1 MKKKICLLL
10 ALLMCFGCAM
20 PALAADGTYANDGY
34 DYMLFNYASFAQH
47 RGSWFVSSLDG
58 SAFNSILQSRKD
70 STLNTSV
77 NAEALFAPQKTGTY
91 YVWARS
97 VDFDVNPG
105 SRRFLV
111 GINNGYLPGFAG
123 DLGKAGWGWS
133 LVGSVSLTAG
143 VTNKLTICDYN
154 NCSFSRLDCIVVTDN
169 PNFEAPEKDKVQS
182 ELGSFLVSGSG
193 LTYDG
198 RWDGSNYYFDTDA
211 FYSMGTWSYVN
222 QSLSDADNAQ
232 PFSKNYVMGK
242 TNRNTSGNTPAV
254 ICANIDEPGEYT
266 LWVHCGIPDQDSDKS
281 RSFKIAV
288 NNTESDAICNYT
300 GSTGFIWENAGKFY
314 LKEGLNTIYLIDYM
328 SYYARF
334 DAIAFSKDDTCPPP
348 SVAGAISR
356 YATKT
361 NATFSTPQTDE
372 RSLSNFPAYAL
383 EDAATLSTV
392 QIGNENVTVN
402 FYNVQNGDNTFV
414 QNDVYYKGDKLKNK
428 TDALGRIL
436 MRYDSVSLNSQDR
449 GSPVYTVTPMKPFN
463 VAENDW
469 QSDSAWGVSADK
481 TWTNMGVLNPDTALV
496 EQYVGETI
504 TVPLYIPKSGYY
516 YGITR
521 GASFQR
527 DNRRGYTVSVN
538 GSELTTN
545 GGTHYFNVTNNSTFG
560 GGFVFS
566 YNTDPVYLE
575 EGEVTVS
582 LTSQKSGQAMRTS
595 FFTLVPA
602 DSTAEVETIISKLT
616 SFKTAVSMLGGDAL
630 TNFYGTDAPRTTTG
644 YPYPITYDYVATVT
658 GANYKRTTKNVY
670 EMGSGEWLIPKSA
683 VQTAENK
690 VTVTYESDY
699 ATVTEVWSI
708 ESGDEEPRVDMTV
721 TAKRNGSYS
730 VIIPSHDSYTE
741 DEYEYGLLP
750 MQYRGH
756 GFPEVPLL
764 ITEQYMF
771 TPMVTVSLPKGNS
784 VVPGKQITYGYTV
797 DPDWIPLR
805 WVYKD
810 DYKFG
815 AVMRAPTSTGVGKI
829 APSLI
834 AGAQGSPDSSL
845 KVGASYDFS
854 FRPIYRTGD
863 WYDTFS
869 HVAHGLF
876 DVRDYRENYYSSVTD
891 AILNTSDLMMD
902 DEAGGWDAN
911 GMGHWNMEGNTI
923 ASNSTPLE
931 AVQRFML
938 TDDDSILRERAIPTI
953 ISTLTRNSH
962 FKWNTTAGGAVNNY
976 VGSDLPSS
984 VGKRSGYF
992 GATVLEGFDQMAHGA
1007 MPYTSDLAASL
1018 ADGISSNSKQGNNI
1032 SDLVSMYKSTNDE
1045 SYLTKAKSVADNYL
1059 VEMENI
1065 IQSTEP
1071 IHYNNFA
1078 YISFMPFISGLIDIY
1093 SVTGEQKYL
1102 DAAEYAGKVIL
1113 TLVCSVGID
1122 GDKAEQDMDITKDYL
1137 CQRGFMINA
1146 NFWWHGE
1153 VQWRLGTNKGEP
1165 GRALDHPLQQKG
1177 FDKLQD
1183 ETVPAWV
1190 PSRVGIGLEQPST
1203 FYGESLNMIMSN
1215 WAADMLRLAEYT
1227 GDDTYE
1233 AAARNAIIG
1242 RFANYSGYYVN
1253 RFVTYQM
1260 KADYPYDSPVDFTSV
1275 YWHHIPPFLSMLED
1289 FVITQA
1295 WKWSN
1300 RQIDFP
1306 SVRQQGYAYFNNNQY
1321 GFASGRFFNEKDM
1334 WLWIDKD
1341 VLTTSSVQA
1350 DWIAARKDGVM
1361 GVALMNEQQ
1370 EPLSVTVTL
1379 GDKADSTYS
1388 GAVTLYAADGS
1399 VSQTTAE
1406 NGVFTVTVPAHS
1418 LVGAVIDSAKIK
1430 APSFA
1435 NTYYVQNEEANAAL
1449 KATHTDITGEGTI
1462 LQLSPDRYFAHVY
1475 ITDKPDSVSKIRVE
1489 YTLGDSTETQVM
1501 EDSLYPYEI
1510 VAEVT
1515 DVTKPFN
1522 YKVKTYDTNGSLITE
1537 SKAYSLTPLKSYEVD
1552 PQENND
1558 TLLITGKNVKQK
1570 LTGTGYNF
1578 INIGTD
1584 YILQDYGMYSTE
1596 QITETPTV
1604 TVTVPEDGNYYIYAN
1619 MRAGHPTYQ
1628 QNRLM
1633 TLSVTQNGETVPVND
1648 SDGSAFQFGYSNDF
1662 KALGNEILTD
1672 DFFYNGMGFR
1682 TPNSVA
1688 LKKGRA
1694 DITFNFTPNAGFDFV
1709 LITKDRSL
1717 INMLE
1722 NCRYNP
1728 SYGIYKFRTENAA
1741 LKNTLLSYVDMDAP
1755 AAPEIERTACGS
1767 NKAGICIKINSSE
1780 NENAIYTVYVN
1791 DTVFTT
1797 VSKADLGDDGIFIS
1811 DVQMGDKVTATVLD
1825 AVGNESEHS
1834 NVLTVDSHDI
1844 WYPQSFAQFNSGTN
1858 FTSAEDARNQN
1869 ALPNGFT
1876 LMMTQ
1881 NNFTRLSA
1889 ASKADTNLFSGQK
1902 DNYYSS
1908 TTQNFVKAFEGNFVI
1923 PEGSEDTEYQF
1934 ISSYLRAVNYSTTLL
1949 TDNRRTQFLLI
1960 DGKALTK
1967 DGLVEWNGGTG
1978 YHGKD
1983 DYGTNAYVFGSEY
1996 PHEFTPSDDPTNSDE
2011 LFKNYPHNQVGK
2023 TAHLW
2028 GYSPVVKLSPGLH
2041 SVEVYC
2047 VGGTNWFND
2056 LIITSDLNYDVS
2068 KLFFVGLDTRAT
2080 GWVNNFNKVAKPL
2093 YTDYTAPEFPA
2104 DSTVTIENNGALG
2117 KLSWTEANDVG
2128 LGATLKNICYVV
2140 ELKDAKNNIKTF
2152 ESMTNSLNL
2161 SELEANTSYTVSVKA
2176 YDSSGNASGTIGGT
2190 VTTYAPTVVYEKGT
2204 PKSTV
2209 TFYPENNSE
2218 LLGECSVFIASF
2230 NKTTERLNF
2239 VDAKTTTVAIG
2250 AENKIAFDTPVADS
2264 NAVYKIFI
2272 WKSDSL
2278 KPLVQYVTP

>member
-1 MKKKICLLL
+1 MKKKICFLL
-10 ALLMCFGCAM
+10 ALLMCLGSVM
-20 PALAADGTYANDGY
+20 PALAADSSFANDGY
-34 DYMLFNYASFAQH
+34 DYMLFNYSSFAQH
-47 RGSWFVSSLDG
+47 MGSWVVNGESE
-58 SAFNSILQSRKD
+58 SIYGQILRSQKD
-70 STLNTSV
+70 KTLNTTV
-77 NAEALFAPQKTGTY
+77 NAEALFVPQKTGTY

-111 GINNGYLPGFAG
+111 GINNGFLPGFAG

-143 VTNKLTICDYN
+143 ITNKLTVCDFT
-154 NCSFSRLDCIVVTDN
+154 NCTFSRLDSIVVTDN

-198 RWDGSNYYFDTDA
+198 RWDGANYYYDTA
-211 FYSMGTWSYVN
+211 SLYGMGTWSYAN
-222 QSLSDADNAQ
+222 QSLSDAANAQ
-232 PFSKNYVMGK
+232 PFSKNYVIGK

-254 ICANIDEPGEYT
+254 IYADIDEPGEYT
-266 LWVHCGIPDQDSDKS
+266 MWVRCGIPDQDSTKS

-288 NNTESDAICNYT
+288 NNVQSGSICNYT
-300 GSTGFIWENAGKFY
+300 GTTGFFWENAGKFN
-314 LKEGLNTIYLIDYM
+314 LKDGVNTIYLIDYM
-328 SYYARF
+328 SYFARF

-348 SVAGAISR
+348 SVESAISR
-356 YATKT
+356 YATKM
-361 NATFSTPQTDE
+361 NSVYSTPTSE
-372 RSLSNFPAYAL
+372 GALSEFPSYAL
-383 EDAATLSTV
+383 QDAETLSTA
-392 QIGNENVTVN
+392 QIGNDNVTVN
-402 FYNVQNGDNTFV
+402 FYNVRNDGGTFV

-428 TDALGRIL
+428 TDTLGRIL
-436 MRYDSVSLNSQDR
+436 MRYGGVSLNSQDR
-449 GSPVYTVTPMKPFN
+449 GSPVYTIEPMKPFN

-469 QSDSAWGVSADK
+469 QSDSAWGVGADK
-481 TWTNMGVLNPDTALV
+481 TWTNMGVLNPDTVLV

-521 GASFQR
+521 GAAFQR
-527 DNRRGYTVSVN
+527 DNKRGYTVSVN

-545 GGTHYFNVTNNSTFG
+545 GSTHYFNVTNNDTFG
-560 GGFVFS
+560 GRFTFS

-575 EGEVTVS
+575 QGEVTVS

-602 DSTAEVETIISKLT
+602 ENTAEVESIISKLT
-616 SFKTAVSMLGGDAL
+616 SFNAAVSMLGGDAI
-630 TNFYGTDAPRTTTG
+630 TDYFGSEAPRTTTG
-644 YPYPITYDYVATVT
+644 YPYPITYDYVSTVK
-658 GANYKRTTKNVY
+658 GNNLKSTTRNVY
-670 EMGSGEWLIPKSA
+670 GMGDGEWLVPKTA
-683 VQTAENK
+683 VQSAENE
-690 VTVTYESDY
+690 VTVTYESEY

-708 ESGDEEPRVDMTV
+708 EDGDEEPRVNMTV
-721 TAKRNGSYS
+721 TAKRNGCYS
-730 VIIPSHDSYTE
+730 VIIPSHGSYAE
-741 DEYEYGLLP
+741 DEYEYGFAP

-756 GFPEVPLL
+756 GFPKEPLL

-771 TPMVTVSLPKGNS
+771 TPMVSVSLPKDNS
-784 VVPGKQITYGYTV
+784 VVPGKEITYGYTV
-797 DPDWIPLR
+797 EPSWIPLR
-805 WVYKD
+805 WVYRD

-815 AVMRAPTSTGVGKI
+815 AVMRAPSSNGTGKI

-834 AGAQGSPDSSL
+834 AGAQGSPDSAL
-845 KVGASYDFS
+845 KVGQSYDFS

-863 WYDTFS
+863 WYDSFS
-869 HVAHGLF
+869 HVAHDLF
-876 DVRDYRENYYSSVTD
+876 NVRDYRQNYYSSVTD

-962 FKWNTTAGGAVNNY
+962 FKWNTTQGGAVTNY
-976 VGSDLPSS
+976 VGENLPSS

-1007 MPYTSDLAASL
+1007 MPYTSDLATSL
-1018 ADGISSNSKQGNNI
+1018 AHNISSDSNQANYI

-1045 SYLTKAKSVADNYL
+1045 SYLIKAKSVADNYL
-1059 VEMENI
+1059 VEMKNT
-1065 IQSTEP
+1065 IQSESP
-1071 IHYNNFA
+1071 IYYSSFA

-1122 GDKAEQDMDITKDYL
+1122 GDKAERNMDITKEYL
-1137 CQRGFMINA
+1137 CQRGFMLYA

-1153 VQWRLGTNKGEP
+1153 VQWRLGTKKGEP
-1165 GRALDHPLQQKG
+1165 GRATDHPLQQKG

-1341 VLTTSSVQA
+1341 VVTTSSVQA

-1361 GVALMNEQQ
+1361 GVALMNEQK

-1379 GDKADSTYS
+1379 GNKADSTYS
-1388 GAVTLYAADGS
+1388 GIVTLYAADGS

-1406 NGVFTVTVPAHS
+1406 NGVFTVTIPAHS

-1435 NTYYVQNEEANAAL
+1435 NTYYTQSEEANAAL
-1449 KATHTDITGEGTI
+1449 KAKHTDITGEGTV
-1462 LQLSPDRYFAHVY
+1462 LQLSPGRYFAHVY
-1475 ITDKPDSVSKIRVE
+1475 VTDKPDSVSKIRVE

-1522 YKVKTYDTNGSLITE
+1522 YKVKTYDADGSLITE
-1537 SKAYSLTPLKSYEVD
+1537 SKTYSLTPLKSYEVN
-1552 PQENND
+1552 PQENNS

-1584 YILQDYGMYSTE
+1584 YILQDYGMYSTK

-1604 TVTVPEDGNYYIYAN
+1604 TVSVPEDGNYYIYAN
-1619 MRAGHPTYQ
+1619 MRAGHATYP

-1633 TLSVTQNGETVPVND
+1633 TLSVTQNGEAVSVND
-1648 SDGSAFQFGYSNDF
+1648 KDGSAFQFGYSNDF

-1694 DITFNFTPNAGFDFV
+1694 DITFHFTPNAGFDFV

-1722 NCRYNP
+1722 NCRYNRN
-1728 SYGIYKFRTENAA
+1728 YTIYKFRTENSA
-1741 LKNTLLSYVDMDAP
+1741 LKSTLLSYVDMDAP

-1767 NKAGICIKINSSE
+1767 NKTGICIKINDFK
-1780 NENAIYTVYVN
+1780 NKNANYIVYVN
-1791 DTVFTT
+1791 NTVFTT
-1797 VSKADLGDDGIFIS
+1797 VSKADLGDEGIFIS
-1811 DVQMGDKVTATVLD
+1811 DVQKGDKVTATVLD
-1825 AVGNESEHS
+1825 AVGNESAHS

-1858 FTSAEDARNQN
+1858 FASAEEARKQN
-1869 ALPNGFT
+1869 APPNGFT

-1881 NNFTRLSA
+1881 NNFSRLSVA
-1889 ASKADTNLFSGQK
+1889 GKADTNLFSGQK

-1908 TTQNFVKAFEGNFVI
+1908 TSQNFVKAFEGKFVI

-1934 ISSYLRAVNYSTTLL
+1934 ISSYLRAVNYSKELL
-1949 TDNRRTQFLLI
+1949 TDSRRTQFLLI

-1967 DGLVEWNGGTG
+1967 DGLVDWNGETSYNGT
-1978 YHGKD
+1978 D
-1983 DYGTNAYVFGSEY
+1983 NYGTNAYVFGSEY
-1996 PHEFTPSDDPTNSDE
+1996 PHEFTPSDDPTNVDE
-2011 LFKNYPHNQVGK
+2011 LFKNYPHNQVGD
-2023 TAHLW
+2023 TAHMW
-2028 GYSPVVKLSPGLH
+2028 GYSPIIKLSPGLH

-2056 LIITSDLNYDVS
+2056 LIITFDVNYDIS
-2068 KLFFVGLDTRAT
+2068 KLFFVGLPTRGT

-2093 YTDYTAPEFPA
+2093 YTDYTAPVFSSNA
-2104 DSTVTIENNGALG
+2104 AVSIENNGNLG
-2117 KLSWTEANDVG
+2117 KLSWTEATDVG
-2128 LGATLKNICYVV
+2128 LGATPKNICYVI
-2140 ELKDAKNNIKTF
+2140 ELKDANNNVTRF

-2161 SELEANTSYTVSVKA
+2161 SGLDANKSYTVSVKA
-2176 YDSSGNASGTIGGT
+2176 YDSAGNASSAITGT
-2190 VTTYAPTVVYEKGT
+2190 VTTYAPSVVYNKGT
-2204 PKSTV
+2204 AESSV
-2209 TFYPENNSE
+2209 TFYPENNDA

-2230 NKTTERLNF
+2230 NKSSERLISIDSKSTN
-2239 VDAKTTTVAIG
+2239 VAFG
-2250 AENKIAFDTPVADS
+2250 AENKITFDTPNTDS
-2264 NAVYKIFI
+2264 NAVYKIFV
-2272 WKSDSL
+2272 WKTDSL
-2278 KPLVQYVTP
+2278 KPLLQYVTP